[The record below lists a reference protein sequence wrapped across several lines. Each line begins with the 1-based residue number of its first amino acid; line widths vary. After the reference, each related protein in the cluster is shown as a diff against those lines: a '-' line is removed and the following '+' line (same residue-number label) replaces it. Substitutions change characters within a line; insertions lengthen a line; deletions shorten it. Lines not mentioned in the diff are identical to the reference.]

1 MTTTKTLTT
10 KPFMHSSIG
19 LALVASTTA
28 GAAAIGPIAGTTT
41 TAFAQP
47 NGGGGRGG
55 EEQGRIKWKKNI
67 SNQLLRLIMHVSL
80 VYGE

>member
-10 KPFMHSSIG
+10 KPFMYASIG
-19 LALVASTTA
+19 LARVASTI
-28 GAAAIGPIAGTTT
+28 AAAMGPIAGTTT

-47 NGGGGRGG
+47 NGGGGRVG
-55 EEQGRIKWKKNI
+55 EEQGRIRWKKNI

>member
-1 MTTTKTLTT
+1 M
-10 KPFMHSSIG
+10 
-19 LALVASTTA
+19 
-28 GAAAIGPIAGTTT
+28 GPIAGTTT

-47 NGGGGRGG
+47 NGGGGRVG
-55 EEQGRIKWKKNI
+55 EEQGRIRWKKNI

>member
-10 KPFMHSSIG
+10 KPFMYASIR

-28 GAAAIGPIAGTTT
+28 AAMGPIAGTTT

-47 NGGGGRGG
+47 NGGGGRVG
-55 EEQGRIKWKKNI
+55 EEQGRIRWKKNI

>member
-10 KPFMHSSIG
+10 KPFMYASIG
-19 LALVASTTA
+19 LALVASTM
-28 GAAAIGPIAGTTT
+28 AAMGPIAGTTT

-47 NGGGGRGG
+47 NGGGGRVG
-55 EEQGRIKWKKNI
+55 EEQGRIRWKKNI
-67 SNQLLRLIMHVSL
+67 SNQLLRLIMHVLL

>member
-10 KPFMHSSIG
+10 KPFIYASIG
-19 LALVASTTA
+19 LALVASTI
-28 GAAAIGPIAGTTT
+28 AAAMGPIAGTTT

-47 NGGGGRGG
+47 NGDRGRGG
-55 EEQGRIKWKKNI
+55 EEQGRIRWKKNI